1 MAIDRFYSKKNTGYF
16 SHARLDILDLLP
28 AGGFR
33 TVVDVGGSS
42 GATLSAIKARWPNV
56 RTICIDIHEES
67 VRTARERGHEA
78 FICDIERSTPD
89 VFGTCD
95 LALFLDIL
103 EHLVDP
109 WRRLT
114 EIVNQLPPGARVIAS
129 LPNVR
134 FWEAS
139 CRLFFLADWRLRDA
153 GVMDRTHLRFFTRR
167 TGAEMLRAANL
178 HIYKIRAGFPGARRY
193 PIINLLSAG
202 LIRDFLSA
210 QYVYAAEKAQN
221 PESS

>member
-1 MAIDRFYSKKNTGYF
+1 MVVDRFYSKKDAAYF
-16 SHARLDILDLLP
+16 RHAREDILDLLP
-28 AGGFR
+28 AGGFG

-67 VRTARERGHEA
+67 ARTARERGHEA
-78 FICDIERSTPD
+78 FVCDIERSIPD
-89 VFGTCD
+89 VFGSSD
-95 LALFLDIL
+95 LVLFLDIL

-114 EIVNQLPPGARVIAS
+114 EIVKQLPPGARVIVS

-178 HIYKIRAGFPGARRY
+178 HIYKIRAGFPGKRRY
-193 PIINLLSAG
+193 PIIDLLSLG
-202 LIRDFLSA
+202 LIRDFLAA
-210 QYVYAAEKAQN
+210 QYVYAAEKTKG
-221 PESS
+221 PVSS